1 MIFACLIN
9 GRGGTELN
17 TLALDIFL
25 ASRRATLFSIVFSLS
40 LKRRIIFM
48 NLDSRKR
55 NVVGNNTLV
64 TVGIPE

>member
-1 MIFACLIN
+1 MIFACLNN

-17 TLALDIFL
+17 TLGLDIFL

-40 LKRRIIFM
+40 IKRRIIFM

-55 NVVGNNTLV
+55 NVVGNTTLV
-64 TVGIPE
+64 TVRIPE